1 MLANYHKI
9 HLCIRNDMRR
19 FGYCIDRR
27 FDTDPMCS
35 NQWLPHNRALD

>member
-19 FGYCIDRR
+19 FGYCIGRH